1 MTEPRNRWTHKADV
15 LTAPELAAK
24 LCIPVDWL
32 YVQIRKGKLLADRQP
47 SGAYLF
53 NDSTAVLDG
62 IQRQRNHLI
71 SCLDLR
77 ISQPHQEGHQHAPSA
92 LRLPAPDICEEGYS
106 SVGRERTSI
115 PDDGFL
121 VGRERQ
127 LSVFRHDASKQKP
140 ATALAQAQCLLRAG
154 NGHLGS
160 VTSLSGLLSLICT
173 GGLVS

>member
-92 LRLPAPDICEEGYS
+92 LRLPAPDICEEGYRIVPLAAS
-106 SVGRERTSI
+106 
-115 PDDGFL
+115 
-121 VGRERQ
+121 ERQ
-127 LSVFRHDASKQKP
+127 YQTTASSS
-140 ATALAQAQCLLRAG
+140 AARDSLAFSGMMRPSKSLPPRWLRRSA
-154 NGHLGS
+154 S
-160 VTSLSGLLSLICT
+160 
-173 GGLVS
+173 